1 MSDMFDPAG
10 KGPSFGAWVS
20 LGDPIST
27 ELMGKAGY
35 DWLIFDLQH
44 GAVSWERLLT
54 AMQAV
59 DLGRTP
65 AFVRTPWNSP
75 DQLMRAMDLGARGVV
90 VPMVSTAEQARL
102 AAQAVHYSP
111 RGVRSF
117 GPVRSAYLEPGAP
130 SPEPV
135 CMVMIETAEA
145 MENLDAIAATP
156 GLGGL
161 FVGPVDLAFS
171 LGIGPG
177 FDVPAPVLDACER
190 VVEACARHNLI
201 PGCAGMGTAHIEQ
214 MLDRGMRFLTLGGD
228 AGHVRRGA
236 MADVE
241 QARAWRVRKPTP
253 R

>member
-1 MSDMFDPAG
+1 MSALFDAV
-10 KGPSFGAWVS
+10 SFGAWAT
-20 LGDPIST
+20 LGDPLSA

-44 GAVSWERLLT
+44 GAATFERLLS
-54 AMQAV
+54 AMQAA

-65 AFVRTPWNSP
+65 AFVRTPWNAP
-75 DQLMRAMDLGARGVV
+75 DQLMRAVDLGACGVV

-102 AAQAVHYSP
+102 AAQAVHYP
-111 RGVRSF
+111 PHGVRSF

-130 SPEPV
+130 APEPI

-145 MENLDAIAATP
+145 LENLEAIAATP
-156 GLGGL
+156 GVGGL

-177 FDVPAPVLDACER
+177 FDIPQPVLDACER
-190 VVEACARHNLI
+190 VVEASARHGLI
-201 PGCAGMGTAHIEQ
+201 PGCAGMGPAHIEQ
-214 MLDRGMRFLTLGGD
+214 MLERGMRFLTLGGD
-228 AGHVRRGA
+228 AGHIRRGA
-236 MADVE
+236 AEDVQ
-241 QARAWRVRKPTP
+241 QAKRWLERVATP